1 MLRTIHALPA
11 ALLAATLLISCS
23 EPEADPEPGVEV
35 INNTTERFYI
45 QETAGE
51 VAVAS
56 GRSHRSFCS
65 DGACPTL
72 TLRSPICTYSFD
84 LTPLYAHDASM
95 QTRVMPV
102 QIEPD
107 FTLYTLPHGAHRP
120 ARVPPRE
127 PEARLRPD
135 SVDCPS

>member
-1 MLRTIHALPA
+1 MLWTIHALPA
-11 ALLAATLLISCS
+11 ALLAATALISCS
-23 EPEADPEPGVEV
+23 EPAADAEPGVQV
-35 INNTTERFYI
+35 INNSTERLYI
-45 QETAGE
+45 QETAGD
-51 VAVAS
+51 VAVAA
-56 GRSHRSFCS
+56 GRSQRSYCS

-84 LTPLYAHDASM
+84 LAPLYAHDASM

-107 FTLYTLPHGAHRP
+107 FTLYMLAHGARRP
-120 ARVPPRE
+120 ARTPPRE